1 MEKREVNPD
10 NETMKRILKLA
21 AYAFVCVVAS
31 ASCQA
36 DNSGRVDGYILEDEV
51 IFSRHNIRSP
61 LSTSGSELSLITPY
75 KWVDWGVEAAHLT
88 GRGGRIEQKIGEWFR
103 ADLKAFASIDRDN
116 SLFYSNSKQRTIKT
130 GEKFIEGFCPGLPLY
145 HRFNDDSMD
154 PLFNPAYPFMNARL
168 QEKILADMN
177 AVGGVEGTPEDPYRG
192 ILAAIGKLTDEIHY
206 MEEVIGFKESPYAG
220 GTLEHLPLDKMSIVL
235 TEGKEPGMT
244 GDYKL
249 VNSIADAL
257 VLQYYE
263 TGKEFGKEISVDDVR
278 RIGKVKT
285 VYDEVLF
292 ANHTTA
298 VLVSNP
304 LVRKIKEEILDSD
317 RKFTFLCGHDSNIA
331 SITAA
336 LGIRLPE
343 TTGAVE
349 FTSPIGSKI
358 VFQKYRKD
366 ESLFV
371 DVHIVYAAVS
381 QLRETSPISVQNP
394 PIVLQIEFEGLSRNK
409 DGYYRLEDI
418 IGRFDDTIAEFEGLV
433 KEYGAILQ

>member
-1 MEKREVNPD
+1 
-10 NETMKRILKLA
+10 MKRALKLA
-21 AYAFVCVVAS
+21 LYALVFIAAS
-31 ASCQA
+31 VSCQKEYP
-36 DNSGRVDGYILEDEV
+36 SGDDGYCLEDEV
-51 IFSRHNIRSP
+51 VFSRHNIRSP
-61 LSTSGSELSLITPY
+61 LSTSGSELSLVTPY

-88 GRGGRIEQKIGEWFR
+88 ERGGRIEQKMGEWFR
-103 ADLKAFASIDRDN
+103 ADLKAFASLLDSDN
-116 SLFYSNSKQRTIKT
+116 TLFYSNSKQRTIKT
-130 GEKFIEGFCPGLPLY
+130 GEKFIDGFSPGLQLY
-145 HRFNDDSMD
+145 YRFKDDSMD

-177 AVGGVEGTPEDPYRG
+177 AIGDVAGTSEEPYKG
-192 ILAAIGKLTDEIHY
+192 IFAAIGKITDEIHY
-206 MEEVIGFKESPYAG
+206 MEEVIGFKDSPYAG
-220 GTLEHLPLDKMSIVL
+220 GTMEHLPLDKMSIVL
-235 TEGKEPGMT
+235 AEGKEPGMT

-263 TGKEFGKEISVDDVR
+263 TGKEFKNDPVSVDDIR

-285 VYDEVLF
+285 IYDEVLF

-304 LVRKIKEEILDSD
+304 LVRKIKDEILDSS

-336 LGIRLPE
+336 LGIKLPE

-349 FTSPIGSKI
+349 FTSPIGTKI
-358 VFQKYRKD
+358 VFRKYRKG
-366 ESLFV
+366 ESLFM
-371 DVHIVYAAVS
+371 DAHIVYASVS
-381 QLRETSPISVQNP
+381 QLRETCPISIQNP
-394 PIVLQIEFEGLSRNK
+394 PVILPIDFEGLSRNM

-418 IGRFDDTIAEFEGLV
+418 MGRFDNTITEFENLA
-433 KEYGAILQ
+433 KEYGVSD